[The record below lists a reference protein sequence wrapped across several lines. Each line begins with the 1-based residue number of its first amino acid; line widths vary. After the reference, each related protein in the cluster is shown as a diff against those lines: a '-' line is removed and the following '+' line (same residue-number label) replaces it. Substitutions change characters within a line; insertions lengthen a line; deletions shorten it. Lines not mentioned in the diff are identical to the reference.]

1 METKK
6 FKINATELGK
16 GGKKLTK
23 LSILSTAGFTIAGGV
38 FGAAA
43 ATAMNQHN
51 SKPEE
56 PQKTEEGTSD
66 ENQAQIVEPQPST
79 PQQEQVSDDNI
90 TEPQPTDN
98 NQSHSSN
105 GGDPQSPE
113 EDIDPYD
120 VAQAIAE
127 EIDPNDIDS
136 ENILTPIGYEYAY
149 LEDGRQVFCV
159 IANDPEGNQYVLTDI
174 DGDGMFGDIF
184 DMSGNLVA
192 QIDEGLSV
200 SDLLDM
206 MDDSGEYLAA
216 IVEPWEDNPQTTY
229 EEEVVEAEE
238 IDDSEL
244 EDDILA
250 QLTEE
255 TEEEVGGD
263 LAVID
268 RGEDEDDE
276 DEEDEE
282 DDGDDEDDDD
292 DDDDDDSNESIGG
305 EGIA

>member
-23 LSILSTAGFTIAGGV
+23 LSILSTAGFTFAGGV

-43 ATAMNQHN
+43 ASAMNHHN

-56 PQKTEEGTSD
+56 PQKTEEGTIE

-79 PQQEQVSDDNI
+79 PSQEQVLDDNI

-98 NQSHSSN
+98 SQIHSSN

-113 EDIDPYD
+113 EEIDPYD

-159 IANDPEGNQYVLTDI
+159 IANDPEGNQYALTDI
-174 DGDGMFGDIF
+174 DGDGMFGDIY

-206 MDDSGEYLAA
+206 MDDSGDYLAA
-216 IVEPWEDNPQTTY
+216 IVEPWETNPETISEVEELAET
-229 EEEVVEAEE
+229 EEV
-238 IDDSEL
+238 DDSEL
-244 EDDILA
+244 EDDLLA

-255 TEEEVGGD
+255 TEDEGEDD

-268 RGEDEDDE
+268 

-282 DDGDDEDDDD
+282 DDDDDEDFDVPTDDED
-292 DDDDDDSNESIGG
+292 H
-305 EGIA
+305 A

>member
-23 LSILSTAGFTIAGGV
+23 LSILSTAGFTFAGGV

-43 ATAMNQHN
+43 ASAMNHHN

-56 PQKTEEGTSD
+56 PQKTEEGTIE

-79 PQQEQVSDDNI
+79 PSQEQVLDDNI

-98 NQSHSSN
+98 NQIHSSN

-113 EDIDPYD
+113 EEIDPYD

-159 IANDPEGNQYVLTDI
+159 IANDPEGNQYALTDI
-174 DGDGMFGDIF
+174 DGDGMFGDIY

-206 MDDSGEYLAA
+206 MDDSGDYLAA
-216 IVEPWEDNPQTTY
+216 IVEPWETNPETISEVEELAET
-229 EEEVVEAEE
+229 EEV
-238 IDDSEL
+238 DDSEL
-244 EDDILA
+244 EDDLLA

-255 TEEEVGGD
+255 TEDEGEDD

-268 RGEDEDDE
+268 

-282 DDGDDEDDDD
+282 DDDDDEDFDVPTDDED
-292 DDDDDDSNESIGG
+292 H
-305 EGIA
+305 A

>member
-23 LSILSTAGFTIAGGV
+23 LSILSTAGFTFAGGV

-43 ATAMNQHN
+43 ASAMNHHN

-56 PQKTEEGTSD
+56 PQKTEEGTIE

-79 PQQEQVSDDNI
+79 PSQEQVLDDNI

-98 NQSHSSN
+98 NQIHSSN

-113 EDIDPYD
+113 EEIDPYD

-159 IANDPEGNQYVLTDI
+159 IANDPEGNQYALTDI
-174 DGDGMFGDIF
+174 DGDGMFGDIY

-206 MDDSGEYLAA
+206 MDDSGDYLAA
-216 IVEPWEDNPQTTY
+216 IVEPWETNPETISEVEELAET
-229 EEEVVEAEE
+229 EEV
-238 IDDSEL
+238 DDSEL
-244 EDDILA
+244 EDDLLA

-255 TEEEVGGD
+255 TEDEGEDD

-268 RGEDEDDE
+268 

-282 DDGDDEDDDD
+282 DDDDDEDFDVSTDDED
-292 DDDDDDSNESIGG
+292 H
-305 EGIA
+305 A

>member
-23 LSILSTAGFTIAGGV
+23 LSILSTAGFTFAGGV

-43 ATAMNQHN
+43 ASAMNHHN

-56 PQKTEEGTSD
+56 PQKTEEGTIE

-79 PQQEQVSDDNI
+79 PSQEQVLDDNI

-98 NQSHSSN
+98 NQIHSSN

-113 EDIDPYD
+113 EEIDPYD

-159 IANDPEGNQYVLTDI
+159 IANDPEGNQYALTDI
-174 DGDGMFGDIF
+174 DGDGMFGDIY

-216 IVEPWEDNPQTTY
+216 IVEPWETNPETISEGEELAET
-229 EEEVVEAEE
+229 EEV
-238 IDDSEL
+238 DDSEL
-244 EDDILA
+244 EDDLLA

-255 TEEEVGGD
+255 TEDEGEDD

-268 RGEDEDDE
+268 

-282 DDGDDEDDDD
+282 DDDDDEDFDVSTDDED
-292 DDDDDDSNESIGG
+292 H
-305 EGIA
+305 A

>member
-23 LSILSTAGFTIAGGV
+23 LSILSTAGFTFAGGV

-43 ATAMNQHN
+43 ASAMNHHN

-56 PQKTEEGTSD
+56 PQKTEEGTIE

-79 PQQEQVSDDNI
+79 PSQEQVLDDNI

-98 NQSHSSN
+98 SQIHSSN

-113 EDIDPYD
+113 EEIDPYD

-159 IANDPEGNQYVLTDI
+159 IANDPEGNQYALTDI
-174 DGDGMFGDIF
+174 DGDGMFGDIY

-206 MDDSGEYLAA
+206 MDDSGDYLAA
-216 IVEPWEDNPQTTY
+216 IVEPWETNPETISEVEELAET
-229 EEEVVEAEE
+229 EEV
-238 IDDSEL
+238 DDSEL
-244 EDDILA
+244 EDDLLA

-255 TEEEVGGD
+255 TEDEGEDD

-268 RGEDEDDE
+268 

-282 DDGDDEDDDD
+282 DDEDDEDFDVPTDDED
-292 DDDDDDSNESIGG
+292 H
-305 EGIA
+305 A